1 MLRAIGPRRR
11 HPSEKAA
18 GPKASKVYRRYRPKA
33 YGGLAAVGEAPSG
46 LQGRGKW
53 KAWAPELGWVVGQM
67 VRLMISMWSG
77 CQLLCQTS
85 RPPLCGQPLAWS
97 VKFESKGTR
106 SATNM
111 RRTFKCQIAWPPSG
125 SAGSYNVACAF
136 SVLAAP
142 CRQCG

>member
-67 VRLMISMWSG
+67 VTMNAEDPASAPVVPLSARRRGPDGSKPRGRAAEVFPGFHLPWHSS
-77 CQLLCQTS
+77 QLLWT
-85 RPPLCGQPLAWS
+85 
-97 VKFESKGTR
+97 T
-106 SATNM
+106 
-111 RRTFKCQIAWPPSG
+111 
-125 SAGSYNVACAF
+125 
-136 SVLAAP
+136 
-142 CRQCG
+142 